1 MFKRAVLFLML
12 CLAMTAQ
19 FAWADAVQEKAL
31 LGRWYAESSE
41 PSSADDNIASGDM
54 KLVSVDEYLGNGIV
68 NSQGQIILSFKYKD
82 GTTLEAAWLVT
93 AASEWQIKDGALF
106 EKLVDIHAIPDYVKA
121 NGEFADSDDQKEF
134 FGQADFKIEDLMP
147 KGQTTED
154 LIISI
159 DDKKFIY
166 QSKDDDGV
174 MVEHIKYRTQ
184 KKFSGGAL

>member
-1 MFKRAVLFLML
+1 MFKRVVLFLTL
-12 CLAMTAQ
+12 SLAMTTQ

-31 LGRWYAESSE
+31 LGRWYSESSA
-41 PSSADDNIASGDM
+41 PSSPDDNIVSGDM
-54 KLVSVDEYLGNGIV
+54 KLITVDEYLGNGAV
-68 NSQGQIILSFKYKD
+68 NSQGQITLSFQYKD

-93 AASEWQIKDGALF
+93 AASEWQIKDGSLF

-154 LIISI
+154 IIVSI
-159 DDKKFIY
+159 DDSKFVY
-166 QSKDDDGV
+166 QSVDDDGV
-174 MVEHIKYRTQ
+174 LVEHTKTRTR
-184 KKFSGGAL
+184 KNFSGYKK